1 MGMTKLASNARE
13 SRGESQELLLEDS
26 SEYRELGES
35 QEERDGESVA
45 ENRLGGLS
53 VKESRANWSI
63 GTLSFLKVLDNDVLD
78 AERLTAGLRRLL
90 DEAAD
95 IERLT
100 DLVVEVET
108 VESIED
114 RRPLKL
120 SRRYGNEIR
129 TGSINLFVSERD
141 WIGNSMGNYLTHL
154 WSCFQ
159 RDEA

>member
-1 MGMTKLASNARE
+1 MAIGYRIVSGVDLMNDERV
-13 SRGESQELLLEDS
+13 GE
-26 SEYRELGES
+26 
-35 QEERDGESVA
+35 
-45 ENRLGGLS
+45 
-53 VKESRANWSI
+53 
-63 GTLSFLKVLDNDVLD
+63 
-78 AERLTAGLRRLL
+78 